1 MHNGYPSTF
10 QPSIA
15 LIMSLPDPTDTEA
28 AMAAKVKVITM
39 LAERPREETHGPSRG
54 ALRIDFAW
62 HRIKGAINLLEGVRQ
77 RAEQALA
84 CPEFVK
90 VIDTVLAEA
99 RAALKLAPVPD
110 EHQPQE
116 PEPAAWATAR
126 LISTVEM
133 CERPDLSDI

>member
-10 QPSIA
+10 KASIA
-15 LIMSLPDPTDTEA
+15 LIISLSDPTDTEA
-28 AMAAKVKVITM
+28 ATAAKVTAMAM

-62 HRIKGAINLLEGVRQ
+62 HRIKGAINLLEGVHQ

-84 CPEFVK
+84 CPEFFK

-99 RAALKLAPVPD
+99 RAALKLAPAPD
-110 EHQPQE
+110 GYHPQE

-133 CERPDLSDI
+133 CERPDMSDI